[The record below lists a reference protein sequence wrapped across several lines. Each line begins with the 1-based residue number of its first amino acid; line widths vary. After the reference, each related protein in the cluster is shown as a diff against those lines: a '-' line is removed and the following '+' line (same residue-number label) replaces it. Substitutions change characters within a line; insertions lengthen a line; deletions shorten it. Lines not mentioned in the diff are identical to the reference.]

1 MLNVTQKTVNDW
13 LAKRK
18 NRPLTDDEWTVFLDV
33 LQNSMWDDDYGFIEQ
48 VVDEIRMTRA
58 TPAERVH
65 PVILLTEPALRYCAD
80 IIGGKP
86 LTAIEVDQLR
96 DYCEMEPHF
105 WEIIE
110 EVVTQLRKDA
120 ASERDVQL
128 DVRGEASAHS

>member
-1 MLNVTQKTVNDW
+1 MNVTQKTVNDW

-18 NRPLTDDEWTVFLDV
+18 SQPLTDDEWTVFLDV

-58 TPAERVH
+58 TPAERVRS
-65 PVILLTEPALRYCAD
+65 VILLTEPALRYCAD
-80 IIGGKP
+80 TIGGKP

-105 WEIIE
+105 WEFIE

-120 ASERDVQL
+120 ASERDVQP
-128 DVRGEASAHS
+128 VPAHS